1 MHRLL
6 VETGFLE
13 QDSVVLP
20 KEAARHLKVLRP
32 KPGEEIELFDGQGAT
47 RVYRVVGADLTAT
60 GVVTRHPRSRTRL
73 TLFACVTKGSRWDWT
88 IEKAVELGVSRIVP
102 VISDR
107 CIVRLPADPGLYVR
121 TARSAVPTS
130 GGDSGR
136 GGTPLPPAES
146 AHVGRGGTP
155 LPPAGGVRAE
165 KAERWRRIAEDAA
178 RQSDAVWLPEV
189 LAAVDF
195 PAALELVKA
204 CDRVF
209 VGALTTP
216 PPPALLT
223 AVRQSLGGLSPDD
236 CDLGLFVGPEG
247 DFTPAELSA
256 LLEIAVPASFGPTI
270 LRAETAAIFGLSVL
284 AAATH

>member
-6 VETGFLE
+6 VESGLLE
-13 QDSVVLP
+13 QDDVVLP

-32 KPGEEIELFDGQGAT
+32 KPGEEIELFDGRGAT
-47 RVYRVVGADLTAT
+47 RVYRVAGAGLTAA
-60 GVVTRHPRSRTRL
+60 GAVTRHPRSGTRL

-107 CIVRLPADPGLYVR
+107 CIVRLPMD
-121 TARSAVPTS
+121 
-130 GGDSGR
+130 
-136 GGTPLPPAES
+136 E
-146 AHVGRGGTP
+146 
-155 LPPAGGVRAE
+155 RAA

-189 LAAVDF
+189 LPAVDF
-195 PAALELVKA
+195 PAALEWVRA

-216 PPPALLT
+216 PPPALLE
-223 AVRQSLGGLSPDD
+223 AVQRSLGGLSPDG
-236 CDLGLFVGPEG
+236 CGLGLFVGPEG
-247 DFTPAELSA
+247 DFTPEELSA
-256 LLEIAVPASFGPTI
+256 LLEIAVPTSFGPTI

-284 AAATH
+284 AAATHPHHRAACWQPC